1 MRKTVGARWRVL
13 RYSFEEIQLQ
23 LMQRKTNR
31 ISQKEMIEYLEVYP
45 FFLNVELIEEI
56 LRYILRDD
64 FE

>member
-1 MRKTVGARWRVL
+1 M

>member
-31 ISQKEMIEYLEVYP
+31 ITQKEMIEYLEVYP

>member
-1 MRKTVGARWRVL
+1 MRKTIGARWRVL

-23 LMQRKTNR
+23 LMERKTNR
-31 ISQKEMIEYLEVYP
+31 INQKEMIEYLEVYP